1 MRREFRLSFRRIK
14 AARTHRYVS
23 EIVND
28 AVRLALSEDH
38 EDLAAFDVRIS
49 EPVISY
55 AALQKNLK
63 SHGKL

>member
-1 MRREFRLSFRRIK
+1 M
-14 AARTHRYVS
+14 
-23 EIVND
+23 ND